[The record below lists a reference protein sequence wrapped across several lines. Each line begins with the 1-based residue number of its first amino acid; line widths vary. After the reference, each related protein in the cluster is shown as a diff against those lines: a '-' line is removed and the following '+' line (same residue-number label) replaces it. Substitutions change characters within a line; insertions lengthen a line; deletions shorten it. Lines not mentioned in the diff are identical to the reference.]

1 MKIILLGMPGSGKG
15 TQSEILKQKFSI
27 ANISTGAI
35 LRQASREQEKQAELI
50 RSFIDKGQLV
60 PDKIIIQML
69 VNRIHQ
75 KDCSKGYILD
85 GFPRNLAQGQ
95 SLDNA
100 GIKVDFV
107 IYLEISEQAIISRMA
122 GRRIHPASGR
132 SYHLQHN
139 PPQKDGLDDISGE
152 PLIQRDDD
160 TPEVIKKRV
169 ASFNKETRPL
179 LEFYKTKKVKFVEVD
194 ASKELNDVSRSI
206 LGQIN

>member
-35 LRQASREQEKQAELI
+35 LRQASREQGEQAELI

-69 VNRIHQ
+69 VNRIDQ

-85 GFPRNLAQGQ
+85 GFPRNLAQGE

-179 LEFYKTKKVKFVEVD
+179 LEFYKSKKVKFVEVD

>member
-15 TQSEILKQKFSI
+15 TQSEILKKKFSI

-35 LRQASREQEKQAELI
+35 LRQASREQGEQAELI

-69 VNRIHQ
+69 VNRILQ

-85 GFPRNLAQGQ
+85 GFPRNLAQGE

-179 LEFYKTKKVKFVEVD
+179 FEFYKSKKVKFVEVD

-206 LGQIN
+206 LGRIN